1 MINVSDKHIV
11 DKISLTKRIIQVVFF
26 IVLAGI
32 TVWLILHYKQN
43 VSRFTFYH
51 FLIMIGIFVTVDILF
66 HIKYKDNKIFL
77 KFLDLFAAIILGV
90 LTYIFAINTLR

>member
-1 MINVSDKHIV
+1 MKNVNDKHFA
-11 DKISLTKRIIQVVFF
+11 DKIGLTKRIIQVVFF
-26 IVLAGI
+26 VVLAGM

-43 VSRFTFYH
+43 VSQITFFH
-51 FLIMIGIFVTVDILF
+51 FLIMIGIFVTVDIMF
-66 HIKYKDNKIFL
+66 HIRFKDNKIYL